1 MDAFS
6 TYYQIYV
13 DRVINKGKDIKRE
26 LDNRQKADEL
36 KFISI
41 GDVRGDTSAYWINDR
56 VAHLV
61 DINSVEVAERVMD
74 KINLIKSH
82 IDKVE
87 VFVTDLERVN
97 TDAVWMVREF
107 TEALL
112 GNRSVQRNQI
122 FESIDNESDGAVLV
136 VNNLAYSFIYAG
148 QNSNPKALRKVIQEA
163 NADARFYIDESI
175 EGFSDIVKF
184 IDPSRITIICRGDE
198 REHLK
203 SRYKIA
209 RREEF

>member
-26 LDNRQKADEL
+26 LDKRQKADEL

-56 VAHLV
+56 VAHFV
-61 DINSVEVAERVMD
+61 DINSVEVAERAMD

-97 TDAVWMVREF
+97 MDAVWMVREF

-112 GNRSVQRNQI
+112 GNRSVQRNKI
-122 FESIDNESDGAVLV
+122 FESVDNERDGAVLV

-148 QNSNPKALRKVIQEA
+148 QNSNPKTLRKVIQEA

-203 SRYKIA
+203 NRYKIA